1 MSRKHHPDRVFNPI
15 RRRIFR
21 TRITRAEHLASAA
34 LIVAV
39 ALAAGWALAQRDNF
53 DPSERDVSLAA
64 LEAGSIAELPY
75 RAPLVRW
82 REPGTAGPAAP
93 EADLGPFSPA
103 LLEGGWRLDGRIERY
118 DAANLFE
125 KINGQAE
132 QYLKF
137 GFRELS
143 WMTLEDERRSLTIEL
158 YDLGEFRNALG
169 VFASQRDPDQGVER
183 SGPVFFYRTS
193 VGAIGV
199 CGPRFFKIT
208 GSASDE
214 AVRAKSEQLV
224 GVLAGLP
231 REDGGG
237 EAPFAVLAERLE
249 LPFESIAY
257 VNENALQFAFL
268 REVWFGTLDG
278 ATGARVFLHRAGDG
292 AAATELFARLVREQE
307 LEYARV
313 EARSDRVL
321 LRHEYM
327 GSFFAVAH
335 RDGWLFGVDGAPDRE
350 FADRTLERLDGG
362 LR

>member
-1 MSRKHHPDRVFNPI
+1 MSRKYHPDRVFNPI

-34 LIVAV
+34 LIVVV

-82 REPGTAGPAAP
+82 REPGAAAP
-93 EADLGPFSPA
+93 AEGADLAPFSPA
-103 LLEGGWRLDGRIERY
+103 LLDGGWRVDGRIERY

-143 WMTLEDERRSLTIEL
+143 WITLEDERRSLTVEL

-169 VFASQRDPDQGVER
+169 VFAAQRDPDQAVER
-183 SGPVFFYRTS
+183 SGLVYFYRTA

-214 AVRAKSEQLV
+214 AVRAKSEQLLS
-224 GVLAGLP
+224 VLAALP
-231 REDGGG
+231 RQEGGG

-257 VNENALQFAFL
+257 VNENALQYAFL
-268 REVWFGTLDG
+268 REFWFGTLKG
-278 ATGARVFLHRAGDG
+278 GNGARAFLHRAGD
-292 AAATELFARLVREQE
+292 AATAAELFARLMREQE

-313 EARSDRVL
+313 DAGSDRVL
-321 LRHEYM
+321 LRHEYL

-335 RDGWLFGVDGAPDRE
+335 RDGWLFGVDGAPDRD
-350 FADRTLERLDGG
+350 FAERTLARLDGG